1 MTPPAA
7 VILAAGIASRLR
19 PLTDALPKPLLQV
32 GGIPLLERTLAALC
46 RNGLREV
53 VMVTGYCHAMIEKTV
68 ATLHLPLDV
77 RFVYN
82 EAYATTNNNYSL
94 WLTRPAMDGR
104 AMLLLDADIL
114 FDSRILSTLLDAP
127 HGNALVVRSGGHVG
141 EEDVKVSCDAKGR
154 IIRIG
159 KEIAVASAFGES
171 LGIEKFDGATT
182 PLLFEALARRRER
195 YEFYEASFQ
204 EIIDAGTTIRAVD
217 SGGLACMEI
226 DTPDDLAAADALA
239 LTMTP

>member
-19 PLTDALPKPLLQV
+19 PLTDALPKPLLRV
-32 GGIPLLERTLAALC
+32 GGVPLLERTLAALGH
-46 RNGLREV
+46 NGLREV
-53 VMVTGYCHAMIEKTV
+53 VVVTGYHHTLIEQFV
-68 ATLHLPLDV
+68 ATLHLPLEI

-82 EAYATTNNNYSL
+82 DAYAISNNNYSL
-94 WLTRPAMDGR
+94 WLTRPAMNGR

-114 FDSRILSTLLDAP
+114 FDGRILGELLDAP
-127 HGNALVVRSGGHVG
+127 HGNALVVRSAGGVG
-141 EEDVKVSCDAKGR
+141 EEDVKVSCDAAGR
-154 IIRIG
+154 ITRIG
-159 KEIAVASAFGES
+159 KEIAVASAIGES

-182 PLLFEALARRRER
+182 PFLFDALARRRGR

-204 EIIDAGTTIRAVD
+204 EIIDAGTPIYAVD
-217 SGGLACMEI
+217 SGGRACMEI
-226 DTPDDLAAADALA
+226 DTPDDLAAADKLA